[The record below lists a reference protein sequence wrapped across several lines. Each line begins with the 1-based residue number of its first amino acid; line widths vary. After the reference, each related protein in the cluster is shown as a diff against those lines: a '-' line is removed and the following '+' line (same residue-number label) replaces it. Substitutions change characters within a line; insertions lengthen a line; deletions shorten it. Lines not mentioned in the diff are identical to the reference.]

1 MLTIPRFRLGL
12 RLGRLACVLLAVGIL
27 AAACTGRKQVAAP
40 SPSVPPTA
48 GDTSPPPSSTAT
60 GTASPSPS
68 SSGGSVSPGSVS
80 IPPPPPLTWR
90 SCTPG
95 AFQCSTIAVPID
107 WSHPSGGPT
116 VRLSLIRLPASGAKS
131 QRIGSLFVNPGG
143 PGASAVDFARQIGGV
158 LPSPIL
164 RRFDIV
170 AFDPRGMG
178 GSSPLA
184 CENGPGLDAY
194 LSLNPDPTTPAEI
207 QTVVSADQQFA
218 AGCAKQY
225 GTSFLAHI
233 DTRTAARDMDYIRAA
248 LGEPT
253 LTYIG
258 YSYGTF
264 LGAQY
269 AELFPTHVRALV
281 LDGAVDP
288 ALGGLQFDVAQGVG
302 FDKELGD
309 FFDACVQGC
318 PFYSGGDPKGAFMSL
333 MNQVAAHPLAV
344 GSRQL
349 TLALFLN
356 GVADALYTPTTWPD
370 LQAAL
375 ASAAQGNGTRL
386 LALSDDLTERQP
398 DGSYNA
404 LSSALPAVNCV
415 DSTYPTNIDEY
426 KSKAAE
432 AAKVAPI
439 FGPGGHRHHGR
450 PGHAVPVGASPG
462 VGALFRCA
470 AHPCGRGPHLA
481 RPGQRLRRQRGG
493 DLPDRPRA
501 AGQGLDVRQR
511 QRAPDAIAGDGNGR
525 VPAVV
530 FHPPYLG
537 GPGSYSSGVTS
548 RSSPHCVLPPG
559 LKATWIM

>member
-1 MLTIPRFRLGL
+1 
-12 RLGRLACVLLAVGIL
+12 
-27 AAACTGRKQVAAP
+27 
-40 SPSVPPTA
+40 VP
-48 GDTSPPPSSTAT
+48 
-60 GTASPSPS
+60 
-68 SSGGSVSPGSVS
+68 
-80 IPPPPPLTWR
+80 L
-90 SCTPG
+90 
-95 AFQCSTIAVPID
+95 D
-107 WSHPSGGPT
+107 WAHPSGGPT
-116 VRLSLIRLPASGAKS
+116 VRLSLIRLPASGARS

-143 PGASAVDFARQIGGV
+143 PGASAVDFARQIPGV

-164 RRFDIV
+164 RRFDVV

-184 CENGPGLDAY
+184 CENGPGLDTY
-194 LSLNPDPTTPAEI
+194 LSLNPDPTTPADI
-207 QTVVSADQQFA
+207 QTVISADQQFA

-225 GTSFLAHI
+225 GPSFLAHI

-264 LGAQY
+264 LGAEY

-309 FFDACVQGC
+309 FFNACVQGC

-344 GSRQL
+344 GNRQL

-370 LQAAL
+370 LQTAL

-415 DSTYPTNIDEY
+415 DSTYPTNIEDY
-426 KSKAAE
+426 KAKAAE
-432 AAKVAPI
+432 AAKVAPV
-439 FGPGGHRHHGR
+439 FGPAIVWGSLVCAYW
-450 PGHAVPVGASPG
+450 PVP
-462 VGALFRCA
+462 A
-470 AHPCGRGPHLA
+470 AFPTGPVH
-481 RPGQRLRRQRGG
+481 
-493 DLPDRPRA
+493 A
-501 AGQGLDVRQR
+501 AG
-511 QRAPDAIAGDGNGR
+511 APPIVVIGTTAD
-525 VPAVV
+525 PAT
-530 FHPPYLG
+530 PYQWAQALA
-537 GPGSYSSGVTS
+537 SELSSGVLLTHVGEGHTS
-548 RSSPHCVLPPG
+548 LGQGSGCVDNVVAAYLIDLTPPAKGSTCGNGSGPPTQSPG
-559 LKATWIM
+559 TGTIAYRR

>member
-1 MLTIPRFRLGL
+1 MFTTPQFRLGL
-12 RLGRLACVLLAVGIL
+12 RLGRLVCLLLAVGIL

-40 SPSVPPTA
+40 SPPVPSTA
-48 GDTSPPPSSTAT
+48 GDTSSPPSSTAT
-60 GTASPSPS
+60 GTASPSS
-68 SSGGSVSPGSVS
+68 SAGSGSPGAVS
-80 IPPPPPLTWR
+80 TPPPPALTWR
-90 SCTPG
+90 SCSPG
-95 AFQCSTIAVPID
+95 AFQCSTIPVPLD
-107 WSHPSGGPT
+107 WSHPSAGPT
-116 VRLSLIRLPASGAKS
+116 VRLSLIRLPASGARS

-158 LPSPIL
+158 LPAPIL

-194 LSLNPDPTTPAEI
+194 LSLDPDPTTPAEI

-225 GTSFLAHI
+225 GASFLAHI

-302 FDKELGD
+302 FDKELND
-309 FFDACVQGC
+309 FFNACVQGC

-344 GSRQL
+344 GNRQL

-356 GVADALYTPTTWPD
+356 GVADALYTPATWPD
-370 LQAAL
+370 LQTAL

-426 KSKAAE
+426 KAKAAE
-432 AAKVAPI
+432 AAKVAPV
-439 FGPGGHRHHGR
+439 FGPAIVWGSLVCAYWPVPAAFPTG
-450 PGHAVPVGASPG
+450 PVHAVGAPPIVVIG
-462 VGALFRCA
+462 TTADPATPYQWAQALSSE
-470 AHPCGRGPHLA
+470 L
-481 RPGQRLRRQRGG
+481 
-493 DLPDRPRA
+493 
-501 AGQGLDVRQR
+501 
-511 QRAPDAIAGDGNGR
+511 
-525 VPAVV
+525 
-530 FHPPYLG
+530 
-537 GPGSYSSGVTS
+537 SSGVLLTHVGEGHTS
-548 RSSPHCVLPPG
+548 LGQGSGCVDNVVATYLIDLTPPAKGSTCGNGNGPPTQSPGTGTIAYRS
-559 LKATWIM
+559 